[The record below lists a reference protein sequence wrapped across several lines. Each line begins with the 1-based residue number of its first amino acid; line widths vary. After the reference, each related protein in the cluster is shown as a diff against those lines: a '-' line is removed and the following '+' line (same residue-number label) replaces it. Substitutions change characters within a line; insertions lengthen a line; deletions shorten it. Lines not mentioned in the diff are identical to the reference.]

1 MRMRM
6 RRFLDLPLERK
17 LTLIVVST
25 TAAGMLLASLAIIAY
40 QSFVFTRFMI
50 SELETTAEILG
61 KNGTAA
67 LRFQANKDAE
77 RILASLHAKYH
88 ISGACFFFPDNEV
101 FAVYARDPRLVPQ
114 PDFPLVEGYTISSK
128 HLTWVKPIY
137 QDGDF
142 IGTVYIESDI
152 SVLYEQVLRSIF
164 VVLLITIA
172 SASLALLLGFKFLH
186 TVSDPINHLI
196 HTANR
201 VSRERDYSLR
211 ASQYAD
217 DDLGTLT
224 REFNEML
231 EEIQERD
238 AEMERRVEERTEEL
252 SQTNDRLQAS
262 LDLLR
267 EAQNQLEGQNVEL
280 AQEKEKADQARS
292 AAEIAN
298 RAKS

>member
-1 MRMRM
+1 
-6 RRFLDLPLERK
+6 
-17 LTLIVVST
+17 VSKKP
-25 TAAGMLLASLAIIAY
+25 
-40 QSFVFTRFMI
+40 R
-50 SELETTAEILG
+50 
-61 KNGTAA
+61 A
-67 LRFQANKDAE
+67 LQ
-77 RILASLHAKYH
+77 
-88 ISGACFFFPDNEV
+88 DNEV
-101 FAVYARDPRLVPQ
+101 FAVYSREPELVPQ

-128 HLTWVKPIY
+128 RLTWVKPIY

-142 IGTVYIESDI
+142 IGTVHIESDI

-217 DDLGTLT
+217 DGLGTLT

-231 EEIQERD
+231 EEIQGRD

-252 SQTNDRLQAS
+252 SQTNDKLQAS
-262 LDLLR
+262 L
-267 EAQNQLEGQNVEL
+267 
-280 AQEKEKADQARS
+280 
-292 AAEIAN
+292 
-298 RAKS
+298 